1 MEQNITDTD
10 VRLMSISEVSE
21 RLGISPWAVRQQIKK
36 RTLKSIRIGKR
47 LMISTRA
54 LNEFITTME
63 Q

>member
-10 VRLMSISEVSE
+10 VRLMSMSEVCE
-21 RLGISPWAVRQQIKK
+21 RLGISLWAVNQQIEK
-36 RTLKSIRIGKR
+36 RTLKSVRIGKR
-47 LMISTRA
+47 RMVSTRA